1 MTLTEALQA
10 KGDAV
15 KQYRDIIDRCEQD
28 NKRPPTA
35 EENQQL
41 DRLQDAI
48 EASNKT
54 IEAANAEK
62 KRREYLAAQE
72 DSLRQPVLPGSLRT
86 AGSDGENT
94 KPDRRSLAEKLSD
107 YMSEGCSR
115 REAIDRIAKQRN
127 DHAKLQDKAMRQYLL
142 TGRIDAGLMD
152 RAALRMDDDAAG
164 GFLVVPE
171 QFLARLIADLDRS
184 VLIRGLATVIPL
196 TNAESLG
203 VPTRSAD
210 IADSDW
216 TTELLVGDADTALAF
231 GKRRLTP
238 HPLAKYILVS
248 KELLR
253 SAALSVEGIV
263 RDRMS
268 YKFGVS
274 EEQAFMTGHGAGR
287 PLGVFTASSSGI
299 STSRDVSTDN
309 TTTAITADGLINA
322 KYTFESQW
330 IGNPAMRWIFHRD
343 AVKMIRKLKD
353 GSGQYLWQPGLA
365 SDRPDT
371 ILDVPVLMSEY
382 APNTFT
388 SQQYVGIIGDFSYYW
403 IAENMQLDIQHL
415 MELGALTNQ
424 DYFIGRMK
432 LDGMPILENA
442 FVRVK
447 LA

>member
-1 MTLTEALQA
+1 MTLTEVLQA
-10 KGDAV
+10 KGEAV
-15 KQYRDIIDRCEQD
+15 KAYREIIDRCDAE
-28 NKRPPTA
+28 KRQATA
-35 EENQQL
+35 EETGQL
-41 DRLQDAI
+41 DKLEEALKGHNDFI
-48 EASNKT
+48 EKANK
-54 IEAANAEK
+54 EK
-62 KRREYLAAQE
+62 QRREFLSGQQE
-72 DSLRQPVLPGSLRT
+72 SLREPVLPSSLRR
-86 AGSDGENT
+86 AGTDGENT
-94 KPDRRSLAEKLSD
+94 KADTRSFVEKLTD
-107 YMSEGCSR
+107 YMDEGMTR
-115 REAIDRIAKQRN
+115 REAIDRIAKHSDERSR
-127 DHAKLQDKAMRQYLL
+127 LQSRVTSQYFR
-142 TGRIDAGLMD
+142 TGRIDHAMMD

-184 VLIRGLATVIPL
+184 VLIRGLATIIPL
-196 TNAESLG
+196 TSAESLG

-216 TTELLVGDADTALAF
+216 TTELAVGDADTALAF

-253 SAALSVEGIV
+253 SAALSVESII

-268 YKFGVS
+268 YKFGTT
-274 EEQAFMTGHGAGR
+274 EETAFMTGHGSGR
-287 PLGVFTASSSGI
+287 PLGIFTASASGI
-299 STSRDVSTDN
+299 STGRDISTDN

-322 KYTFESQW
+322 KYAFESQW
-330 IGNPAMRWIFHRD
+330 IGNPNMRWIFHRD

-353 GSGQYLWQPGLA
+353 GNGQYLWQPGLT
-365 SDRPDT
+365 SDRPDS
-371 ILDVPVLMSEY
+371 ILDVTVLMSEY

-388 SQQYVGIIGDFSYYW
+388 TGQYVGIIGDFSYYW
-403 IAENMQLDIQHL
+403 IAENMSLDIQHL

-432 LDGMPILENA
+432 LDAMPILENA

-447 LA
+447 LG